1 MAKEKSLYDL
11 KSETIEEDAQ
21 LDNLEYADGKE
32 RDDLDLIEERE
43 RIFSIDKI
51 SPFGTAN
58 ATIFKNKL
66 KNMSRDQIQSLT
78 EKEAAIS
85 YSDPN
90 DQKEELMRAF
100 RGWASVNAGTEQS
113 ITSKERSNGPLNAFK
128 DTESLDSLKEELKSK
143 NLSELQETAARLGF
157 NPSFDRDRLISV
169 ITNEYL
175 KR

>member
-1 MAKEKSLYDL
+1 MAEDKSLYDI
-11 KSETIEEDAQ
+11 KSEMIEEEAQ

-32 RDDLDLIEERE
+32 RDNLDLIEEKE
-43 RIFSIDKI
+43 KIFGIDRV
-51 SPFGTAN
+51 SPYGTAN
-58 ATIFKNKL
+58 AQIFEKKL
-66 KNMSRDQIQSLT
+66 ENMTRDQMRALT
-78 EKEAAIS
+78 EKVAARS

-100 RGWASVNAGTEQS
+100 RGWASTNAGPDVS
-113 ITSKERSNGPLNAFK
+113 ITKKERSNGLLDTFK
-128 DTESLDSLKEELKSK
+128 DTESLDSLKAELKGK
-143 NLSELQETAARLGF
+143 TLSELQETAARLGF